1 MEQTVE
7 FGQMALTLVRKPIKH
22 LHISVLPPIGKV
34 RVSAPEKMTDTAIRM
49 AVIKRI
55 PWIRKQQQS
64 FEQQPRESA
73 REMVSGETHYLW
85 GRRYRLEVL
94 ERTGKHEVCLKGKNK
109 MQLFVSP
116 GTSLANRQKVVD
128 AYYREQL
135 KVELPGL
142 VKKWQLKIGVEL
154 ADIRIQKMKTKWG
167 SCAVENRRILLNAY
181 LAQKPSACLE
191 YILVHEMVH
200 LLERHHNAHFIAL
213 MDQFLPNWRET
224 RNLLKS
230 LPISE

>member
-34 RVSAPEKMTDTAIRM
+34 RVSAPEKMSDTAIRM

-64 FEQQPRESA
+64 FEQQPREST

-85 GRRYRLEVL
+85 GHRYRLEVL
-94 ERTGKHEVCLKGKNK
+94 ERAGKHEVFLKGKNK

-128 AYYREQL
+128 AYYRAQL

-167 SCAVENRRILLNAY
+167 SCALENRRILLNAY

-200 LLERHHNAHFIAL
+200 LLERHHNANFIVL